1 MTRLAKPRVAAPDVA
16 APDVAAPDV
25 ATPDVAAP
33 RLTAPGVV
41 AGLWRRA
48 APALGTALDAWL
60 PRACALCEG
69 PLRQPGAGLCRHCR
83 LALPGRA
90 RARCPR
96 CALGLS
102 ATGCTAC
109 TAQRFAFEAC
119 CVLADYAPPLDRLI
133 GAVKFDRQLG
143 LAHALGRELRLGLA
157 PALRTA
163 LGATPQ
169 TAPGAARRHAPA
181 ATSEAGTRAEAA
193 TDGQAA
199 VVAVPLSAGR
209 LRERGFDQAG
219 VLARGLAAGLG
230 LPVLPALTRVR
241 ATEAQSRLDQAAR
254 SRNLRDAFRA
264 RPIRLPAQ
272 VVLVDDVI
280 TTGAT
285 ADAAART
292 LIAAGVRRVILAAV
306 ARTA

>member
-1 MTRLAKPRVAAPDVA
+1 MTRLAKPRVAAP
-16 APDVAAPDV
+16 
-25 ATPDVAAP
+25 
-33 RLTAPGVV
+33 RLTAPGVA

-102 ATGCTAC
+102 ATGCAAC
-109 TAQRFAFEAC
+109 TVQRFAFEAC

-143 LAHALGRELRLGLA
+143 LADALGRELRLGLT
-157 PALRTA
+157 PTLQTA
-163 LGATPQ
+163 LAATLP
-169 TAPGAARRHAPA
+169 TDPGAAGDAGSRAGA
-181 ATSEAGTRAEAA
+181 ATGGE
-193 TDGQAA
+193 AA

-219 VLARGLAAGLG
+219 VLASGLAAGLG
-230 LPVLPALTRVR
+230 LPVLPALMRAR